1 VRVREVADPKCRCA
15 GVSRPRWI
23 RVTPRGALPDPP
35 RCPRLGSCRR
45 RACAGNSPWVS
56 RRIWVVAAVW
66 IMWFIRRFPARESG
80 AGRSRRR
87 MPRSVRCR
95 QRLELLLDRDQLG
108 SESTSDLAG
117 HVAWAHRRQD
127 GLGLAGR
134 DVLLALSWNE
144 FGQQSVQPVRGL
156 DPALAQLVTP
166 IAQHPQ
172 RLQLRVVGEHPKATG
187 APRPRRRHARRAR
200 RSCGCARCRA
210 RGRGPT
216 ASPAR
221 PRRAHHRPAAVA
233 PVAVRHR
240 CRLPPPTPGPGNWS
254 RAFA

>member
-1 VRVREVADPKCRCA
+1 M
-15 GVSRPRWI
+15 
-23 RVTPRGALPDPP
+23 
-35 RCPRLGSCRR
+35 
-45 RACAGNSPWVS
+45 
-56 RRIWVVAAVW
+56 AAVW

-108 SESTSDLAG
+108 SESTSDLAD

-127 GLGLAGR
+127 GLGLAGC

-172 RLQLRVVGEHPKATG
+172 RLHLRVVGEHPKATG
-187 APRPRRRHARRAR
+187 AHRDRGDGMRVVRVGLAVVPGVELAGAGRQLRRHVHDVLTIGQQPLRQWPSGTVAAF
-200 RSCGCARCRA
+200 
-210 RGRGPT
+210 
-216 ASPAR
+216 
-221 PRRAHHRPAAVA
+221 HRPHPVRVTGHVLSHRGVPGLVRGEAAGSA
-233 PVAVRHR
+233 
-240 CRLPPPTPGPGNWS
+240 T
-254 RAFA
+254 